1 MVLHQQRL
9 LGTDVVDEDMTR
21 SSAHTHVQA
30 ISELKGRDRGKLLD
44 ARQLHG
50 HIQGG
55 AALLRPRVPG
65 LHGALFRAREQ
76 EMVLGIHFA
85 GVQAA
90 AIRFKGLK
98 ELATLQ
104 VKPVNILAHAHN
116 EHVAT
121 GLVVLHVP
129 PESRNPQPV
138 VPPVGRMDL
147 HVSVA
152 LQEHHLAV
160 VLADHF
166 KGGHL
171 GVEAALEFDGQVGH
185 LEALDAGLVGAGG
198 QDVLLVGAH
207 PDAGAHAGHFKV
219 LDELDL
225 APGVHLLLQLR
236 PLAAIREPL

>member
-1 MVLHQQRL
+1 MVFHQQRL

-30 ISELKGRDRGKLLD
+30 VSEFEGRDRGKLLD

-55 AALLRPRVPG
+55 AALLRPWVPG
-65 LHGALFRAREQ
+65 LNGTLFRARQQ
-76 EMVLGIHFA
+76 EMVLGIYFA

-90 AIRFKGLK
+90 GIRFEGLQ
-98 ELATLQ
+98 ELAALQ
-104 VKPVNILAHAHN
+104 VESVNVLAHAHDK
-116 EHVAT
+116 HVAA
-121 GLVVLHVP
+121 GLVVLHVT

-138 VPPVGRMDL
+138 VPSVGRMDL
-147 HVSVA
+147 HVAVA

-160 VLADHF
+160 VLADHLE
-166 KGGHL
+166 GGHL
-171 GVEAALEFDGQVGH
+171 GVKAALEFDGQVGH
-185 LEALDAGLVGAGG
+185 LEALDSRLVGAGG

-207 PDAGAHAGHFKV
+207 PDAGAHAGHLEV

-225 APGVHLLLQLR
+225 APGVNLLLQLR